1 MQLNEDEKL
10 EKIEGQ
16 PKNVFVIDFGLCQK
30 YQDEEGR
37 NKKIVHLNRIKGCPL
52 YLSANAMEFNS

>member
-30 YQDEEGR
+30 YQDE
-37 NKKIVHLNRIKGCPL
+37 
-52 YLSANAMEFNS
+52 